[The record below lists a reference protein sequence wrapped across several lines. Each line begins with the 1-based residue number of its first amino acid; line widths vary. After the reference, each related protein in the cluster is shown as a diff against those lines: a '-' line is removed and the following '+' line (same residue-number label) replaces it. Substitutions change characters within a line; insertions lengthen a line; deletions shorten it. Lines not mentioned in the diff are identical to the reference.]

1 MLSVRVFQRRTFL
14 LLLAAITVVFF
25 WMIRSYLLP
34 VFWAVVLAILFSRV
48 QERLVRETKGRR
60 GLSAALTLCLI
71 FAIVVVPLA
80 IIGSLVLTQAVD
92 LIKQL
97 DVDGDSLTASMTG
110 LEERISLDWLADVG
124 IERERVHEWF
134 INLVRNIGEIVLARA
149 TALGAGTL
157 RFVVNLIIM
166 LYVLY
171 EFLKDGERMID
182 VLIRYVPFDDE
193 RERRLFRRF
202 ASTARATIKGT
213 FVVAIVQGF
222 LGAILFWAV
231 GITSPA
237 LWGTLMA
244 VLSVIPALGTTAVWA
259 PAGIILWL
267 TGHPGSAMIVLLV
280 GGLIISS
287 VDNFLRPALVGKDT
301 RMPDVLI
308 LVSTLG
314 GISVFGLSGL
324 VIGPIFASFF
334 VAIWQMFEQD
344 YKVEFTRDA

>member
-1 MLSVRVFQRRTFL
+1 LLTFRTLQRRIFL
-14 LLLAAITVVFF
+14 VLLVAITVFFF

-48 QERLVRETKGRR
+48 QERLVRETRGRR

-71 FAIVVVPLA
+71 FVIVVVPLA
-80 IIGSLVLTQAVD
+80 ILGSLVLTQAVE
-92 LIKQL
+92 LIKKI
-97 DVDGDSLTASMTG
+97 DVDGDSLSAGLIS
-110 LEERISLDWLADVG
+110 LEEQIPLEWLEEIG
-124 IERERVHEWF
+124 IPRERVREG
-134 INLVRNIGEIVLARA
+134 IVNLVRAIGEIVLARA
-149 TALGAGTL
+149 GALGAGTL
-157 RFVVNLIIM
+157 RLVVNLLIM

-171 EFLKDGERMID
+171 EFLKDGER
-182 VLIRYVPFDDE
+182 VLDILVRYVPFDDE

-222 LGAILFWAV
+222 LGAVLFWSV

-244 VLSVIPALGTTAVWA
+244 LLSVIPALGTAAVWA

-267 TGHPGSAMIVLLV
+267 MGDVGSAIIVLLA

-301 RMPDVLI
+301 KMPDVLI

-314 GISVFGLSGL
+314 GISIFGISGF

-334 VAIWQMFEQD
+334 VAMWQMFEQD
-344 YKVEFTRDA
+344 FKVEFTREA